1 MQERLKI
8 RREPVEDKCN
18 CEERAREGYEAQRRR
33 EGAMSFRNEK
43 TLKAVAG
50 VGDKSELVSL
60 NIKQRCDE
68 AYEFEQ
74 ALFQR
79 IVAQDD
85 AALALSQIY
94 QVYLAKMTLPGKP
107 LGALL
112 FLGPTGSGKTR
123 AVEAAAEALFGDP
136 HAMVKIDCAEFQ
148 HSHEISKLVGSP
160 PGYLGHRETPP
171 LLTQENLERFQTA
184 KARLTFVLFDEI
196 EKASDALWQLLLGV
210 LDKATLT
217 LGDNRRVDFSNCVV
231 VMTSNLGAREMSE
244 LTEGK
249 IGFSCQA
256 TMAPELDSRLEK
268 IGVEAARRKFSPEFM
283 NRLDKVVVFRS
294 LTREALRQIV
304 ELELMLVQRRILSTG
319 KGSFVIDCGAEAKD
333 FLLAE
338 GFDRRY
344 GARPL
349 KRAIERHLVIPLS
362 NLIATK
368 QVAGGEVVC
377 VDVNKEARE
386 LLFKK
391 ATCPTMLRL
400 NASGAYNS

>member
-1 MQERLKI
+1 
-8 RREPVEDKCN
+8 
-18 CEERAREGYEAQRRR
+18 
-33 EGAMSFRNEK
+33 MSIRNEK
-43 TLKAVAG
+43 TLKAAAG
-50 VGDKSELVSL
+50 VGERSGLVSL
-60 NIKQRCDE
+60 NVRQKCNE
-68 AYEFEQ
+68 ASEFELE
-74 ALFQR
+74 LFQR
-79 IVAQDD
+79 IVAQDE

-94 QVYLAKMTLPGKP
+94 QVYLAKMMLPGKP

-148 HSHEISKLVGSP
+148 HSHEISKLIGSP

-171 LLTQENLERFQTA
+171 LLTRENLTRFQTPNA
-184 KARLTFVLFDEI
+184 KLTFVLFDEI
-196 EKASDALWQLLLGV
+196 EKASDSLWQLLLGV
-210 LDKATLT
+210 LDKARLT
-217 LGDNRRVDFSNCVV
+217 LGDNRRVDFSNCVM

-249 IGFSCQA
+249 IGFSCRA
-256 TMAPELDSRLEK
+256 TAAPELDSRLEK

-294 LTREALRQIV
+294 LTREALRQII
-304 ELELMLVQRRILSTG
+304 ELELAMVQRRILSTG
-319 KGSFVIDCGAEAKD
+319 NGGNGNFLINCTDGAKD

-349 KRAIERHLVIPLS
+349 KRAIERHLIIPLS
-362 NLIATK
+362 NLIATR
-368 QVAGGEVVC
+368 QIAGGEVVC
-377 VDVNKEARE
+377 VDVDDDARE
-386 LLFKK
+386 LCFKK
-391 ATCPTMLRL
+391 LPDSAMVRL
-400 NASGAYNS
+400 NTSGVYNSWRSKAV